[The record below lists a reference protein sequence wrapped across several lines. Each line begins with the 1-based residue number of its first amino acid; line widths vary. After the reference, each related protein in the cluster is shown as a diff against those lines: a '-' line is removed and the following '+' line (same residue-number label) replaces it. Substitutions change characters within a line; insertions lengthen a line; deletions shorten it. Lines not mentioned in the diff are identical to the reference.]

1 MLEFGIC
8 LIAFLFA
15 VGSAWVYGKDK
26 DDAKVYDKHDVVYR
40 DGDNT

>member
-8 LIAFLFA
+8 LIAFFFA
-15 VGSAWVYGKDK
+15 VGSAWAYGKDK

>member
-1 MLEFGIC
+1 MLEFVIC
-8 LIAFLFA
+8 MIAFFFA
-15 VGSAWVYGKDK
+15 VGSAWAYGKDM